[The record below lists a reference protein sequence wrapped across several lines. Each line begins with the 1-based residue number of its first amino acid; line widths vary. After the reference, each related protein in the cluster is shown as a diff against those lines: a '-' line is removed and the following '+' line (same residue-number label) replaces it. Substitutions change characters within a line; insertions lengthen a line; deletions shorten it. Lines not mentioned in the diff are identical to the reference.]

1 MTGDFSGNEDIRP
14 PHGLAALVLWSWF
27 LAGTALLLWINLA
40 HVAASF
46 PPGSGN
52 DGPFGTIVTAVLRPH
67 EVAVWF
73 HTIVWQGVF
82 GGQLL
87 VWPFWYVVGR
97 LVGQPPSQTLWTWV
111 YYTSYAFR
119 HAIGAPPILAGI
131 VWNTALL
138 LSLVALPA
146 LLVTR
151 RMASGRSVDLRLGTA
166 HWPSPKVLRP
176 YLRAA
181 RRLGSLPLGQIVK
194 GRPGEGRELAL
205 PLRDRK
211 INIGRASHAAV
222 WGVSEAGKTSG
233 VFKTW
238 LWRDLFMNDPSA
250 VDRDGWPTGAMSSV
264 VVDMKHAEKRPDI
277 YGDIAPYAAKLPR
290 RLLMLAPGDLDRSLH
305 YNPLDFVHVSSG
317 QPNGSHDIDAL
328 ADAIIQNTPRA
339 EKDDQYHQGREWRL
353 LRLLIEYV
361 CDVHEAQERGV
372 REVTGLYDE
381 LAQMIRPV
389 LPAGT
394 PTPSLRSFPMI
405 AAMAMLDGQKLL
417 GVMQATVTAPAYPE
431 NWRVRCEHFAKE
443 AARKED
449 LTGWLEGLQR
459 RLAVFTSSGVVAIS
473 HRSDFSLDL
482 VGRQP
487 STLIIAMP
495 RELTRGLEVYSALII
510 TQLLQQLKRVAAAS
524 RTGWLPVPVTLYL
537 DELPAQGRIPQLEHE
552 IATLR
557 DMAVTF
563 VCGMQSSAA
572 LEGKYGKV
580 AAEAI
585 KSTTNTKIVIGR
597 NLGHE
602 DAEYFSRRAG
612 DTTILVPGTTEVP
625 GGVSRST
632 HVARRALITP
642 NQIQEMQQFQALV
655 FLQTGHLTQT
665 RLRPLHEM
673 TQERARVPRDD
684 RFVNGGLNP
693 DGVRIEP
700 VKYLRNRQ
708 AELDRALGPWD
719 KRPARLR
726 AIPRGM
732 TGGTGAVGTAAR
744 SPAMPFLEPAVP
756 VAEQAA
762 QGDHVPEYATV
773 NNGSGGAGPDEAES
787 RRKVPAG
794 SMDQASGLADA
805 DDTLSGSTQPA
816 DADQESPRAAPDP
829 GAVGDLAGLFNSLV
843 RGRLANGQLGQEAS
857 PGWWVR
863 LPGGDHLLLRWSFA
877 RSFGEL
883 RRTKAHEIAGR
894 WQRAGFVIQRRLS
907 VSDRG
912 DNIPTL
918 AFTPDA
924 IGRLTPAVTDVIG
937 AWPRLAPRDV
947 RGLEL
952 EPPVQISSSAQS
964 PPVARGS
971 RNGPE
976 QALLAV
982 IAWVQANKDA
992 LQSSARQERGQ
1003 WEATVQGES
1012 VLLIRQAWLN
1022 RILLGQK
1029 FDLRAVMTVWRDT
1042 RLIIAEE
1049 KRFTV
1054 YTRVADQHQ
1063 QGARFVAFRW
1073 DRLETAGLSR
1083 R

>member
-1 MTGDFSGNEDIRP
+1 VADFSGNEDIRL
-14 PHGLAALVLWSWF
+14 PHGLAALVFWSWL
-27 LAGTALLLWINLA
+27 LAGAALLVWLNLA

-46 PPGSGN
+46 PRGSGN
-52 DGPFGTIVTAVLRPH
+52 DGPLATIAMAVLRPR

-73 HTIVWQGVF
+73 HTVVWQGVF
-82 GGQLL
+82 GGQLFM
-87 VWPFWYVVGR
+87 WPFWYIFGR
-97 LVGQPPSQTLWTWV
+97 LVGQPTSQTLWTWI

-131 VWNTALL
+131 IWNLALL
-138 LSLVALPA
+138 LCLVGVPA
-146 LLVTR
+146 LFV
-151 RMASGRSVDLRLGTA
+151 SGRMGSGRKVDLRLGTA
-166 HWPSPKVLRP
+166 HWPSPKVLKP

-181 RRLGSLPLGQIVK
+181 GRPGSLPLGRIVK
-194 GRPGEGRELAL
+194 GRPGKGREIAL

-238 LWRDLFMNDPSA
+238 LWRDLFMNDQAA
-250 VDRDGWPTGAMSSV
+250 VDRDGWPTRAMSSV
-264 VVDMKHAEKRPDI
+264 VVDMKHAENRPDI
-277 YGDIAPYAAKLPR
+277 YGDLAPYAAKLPR
-290 RLLMLAPGDLDRSLH
+290 RLLMLAPGDVARSLH
-305 YNPLDFVHVSSG
+305 YNPLDFVRLSG
-317 QPNGSHDIDAL
+317 QANGSHDIDAL

-361 CDVHEAQERGV
+361 CDVQEAAERGV
-372 REVTGLYDE
+372 REVAGLHDE
-381 LAQMIRPV
+381 FAQLVRPV

-394 PTPSLRSFPMI
+394 SIPSLRSFSMI

-417 GVMQATVTAPAYPE
+417 GVMQATITDPAYPE
-431 NWRVRCEHFAKE
+431 DWRVRCEHFAKE

-459 RLAVFTSSGVVAIS
+459 RLAVFTSSGVATIS
-473 HRSDFSLDL
+473 NRSDFSLDL

-495 RELTRGLEVYSALII
+495 RELTRSLEVYSALII
-510 TQLLQQLKRVAAAS
+510 TQLLQQLKRVAGSS

-602 DAEYFSRRAG
+602 DAEYFSGRAG
-612 DTTILVPGTTEVP
+612 ETTILVSGATQGPRGE
-625 GGVSRST
+625 SRST
-632 HVARRALITP
+632 HLARRALTTTD
-642 NQIQEMQQFQALV
+642 QIQKMRQFEALV
-655 FLQTGHLTQT
+655 FLQTGHVTQT
-665 RLRPLHEM
+665 RLLPFHEM
-673 TQERARVPRDD
+673 TQERARTPCDQ
-684 RFVNGGLNP
+684 RFVDGGYSP
-693 DGVRIEP
+693 HGHWVSP
-700 VKYLRNRQ
+700 AMFLRARQ
-708 AELDRALGPWD
+708 AHLDRMLGPWD
-719 KRPARLR
+719 TRPGR
-726 AIPRGM
+726 RGPAASA
-732 TGGTGAVGTAAR
+732 TGGVAAVTELQRPPAAPPRRPTEPVSDQLAVG
-744 SPAMPFLEPAVP
+744 
-756 VAEQAA
+756 
-762 QGDHVPEYATV
+762 DHSRDPETL
-773 NNGSGGAGPDEAES
+773 NSGSYS
-787 RRKVPAG
+787 AG
-794 SMDQASGLADA
+794 SMGRESILKTPAVSVNGASG
-805 DDTLSGSTQPA
+805 PA
-816 DADQESPRAAPDP
+816 DIHDLVTSSTKPRDVDRESAQEGPDP

-843 RGRLANGQLGQEAS
+843 RGRLSNGQLGQDAS
-857 PGWWVR
+857 PGWWLR

-883 RRTKAHEIAGR
+883 RRTKASDIAGR
-894 WQRAGFVIQRRLS
+894 WQLAGLVIPRRLS
-907 VSDRG
+907 VGDRG
-912 DNIPTL
+912 ENIPVL
-918 AFTPDA
+918 AFTPEA

-937 AWPRLAPRDV
+937 AWPRLVPGDV
-947 RGLEL
+947 RGLKL
-952 EPPVQISSSAQS
+952 EPPAQTSPSARSQS
-964 PPVARGS
+964 AAKGQK
-971 RNGPE
+971 NGPE
-976 QALLAV
+976 EALLAV
-982 IAWVQANKDA
+982 IAWVQANKGA
-992 LQSSARQERGQ
+992 LQSASRQEQGQ

-1012 VLLIRQAWLN
+1012 ALLIRQAWLN

-1029 FDLRAVMTVWRDT
+1029 FDLRAIMGDWRET
-1042 RLIIAEE
+1042 GIIIAEE

-1054 YTRVADQHQ
+1054 YTRVADKQQ

-1073 DRLETAGLSR
+1073 DRLETAGLSKR
-1083 R
+1083 